1 MAMELSRAAR
11 RWALRAPDIANLVLV
26 ALIALA
32 LARLFWLA
40 WPEPSAQ
47 AVAPHAANDS
57 SRAASSQT
65 IDIDAIAGAH
75 LFGEQPSPNARA
87 EKLKQIKAPETH
99 LNLVLTGIISDSR
112 GDRSRALI
120 KDPKGKQDSY
130 RVGQQIVSGVKLHA
144 IYTDRVILD
153 RSGHYE
159 TLTLESIKK
168 VRALTGL
175 KRGQMPAASTSD
187 NASASPATTDS
198 SASRTVSGA
207 VANRIG
213 AIRSKILSNPSN
225 PSNPS
230 TASHYI
236 RLRPVR
242 QNGNLVGYRVY
253 PGADKSLFSKAGL
266 KSGALVTAI
275 NGRPLNNPAASL
287 RLLGSLAHAS
297 TATVTVQDD
306 SGQSRTIRIDL
317 Q

>member
-1 MAMELSRAAR
+1 MELSRAAR

-187 NASASPATTDS
+187 NSPATTDS

-213 AIRSKILSNPSN
+213 AIRSKIL
-225 PSNPS
+225 SNPS

>member
-1 MAMELSRAAR
+1 MAMELSHAAR

-32 LARLFWLA
+32 LARLFWLV
-40 WPEPSAQ
+40 WPEPGAH
-47 AVAPHAANDS
+47 ALAPRAANDS

-65 IDIDAIAGAH
+65 IDIDAIASAH
-75 LFGEQPSPNARA
+75 LFGEQPSPNAKA
-87 EKLKQIKAPETH
+87 DKVKQIKAPETH
-99 LNLVLTGIISDSR
+99 LNLVLTGIVSDSR

-130 RVGQQIVSGVKLHA
+130 KVGEQIVSGVKLHA
-144 IYTDRVILD
+144 IYADRVILD

-168 VRALTGL
+168 VRALTGI
-175 KRGQMPAASTSD
+175 KRSQLPTASRSHNSSGSTAT
-187 NASASPATTDS
+187 ASGA
-198 SASRTVSGA
+198 ASRTVSGA
-207 VANRIG
+207 VADRIG
-213 AIRSKILSNPSN
+213 AIRKEILSNPA
-225 PSNPS
+225 

-236 RLRPVR
+236 RLRPAR
-242 QNGNLVGYRVY
+242 RNGNLVGYRVY
-253 PGADKSLFSKAGL
+253 PGADKSLFNKVGL
-266 KSGALVTAI
+266 KRGELVTAI
-275 NGRPLNNPAASL
+275 NGKPLNNPAASL